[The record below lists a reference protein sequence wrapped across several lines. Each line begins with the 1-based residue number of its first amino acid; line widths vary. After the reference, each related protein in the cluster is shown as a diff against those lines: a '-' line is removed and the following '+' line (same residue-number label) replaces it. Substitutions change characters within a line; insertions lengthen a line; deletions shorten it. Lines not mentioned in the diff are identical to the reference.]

1 MKDTQIEEEV
11 QLSLFAGIIPVHIKK
26 NKTSECIEKL
36 AE

>member
-26 NKTSECIEKL
+26 TKQVNVLKS
-36 AE
+36 